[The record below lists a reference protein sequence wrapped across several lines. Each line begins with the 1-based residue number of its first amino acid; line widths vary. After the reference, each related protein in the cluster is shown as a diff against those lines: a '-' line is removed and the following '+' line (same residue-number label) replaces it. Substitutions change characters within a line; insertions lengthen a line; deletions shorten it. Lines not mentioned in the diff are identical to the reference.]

1 MIEKI
6 YRSSVIEKP
15 KFTLSILIILL
26 LSFGYFAKDFQLD
39 ASSDTLLLENDPDLK
54 YLREVNAKYGS
65 KDFLVLTY
73 APKENLL
80 SPVAVKNLTDL
91 KNDLASLSWVSN
103 VITILD
109 VPLLKNNDDSLSER
123 IKNYKTLSSK
133 DSDKKRGF
141 DEIINSPIYK
151 EFVIS
156 KDGKTSGILVYIK
169 TDKKLS
175 SLVKTKNN
183 YLDRKDKDQLTSED
197 KKKYKKFL
205 KEYDD
210 YKKSYNQKNHQNI
223 NEIRKIL
230 KSYKNTAEIHLG
242 GIPMIAD
249 DMMTFIKND
258 IMVFGAGVFLFIVC
272 TLWFVFRNLLWVFIP
287 LLSCFFSVL
296 IMVGLLGLVGWKVTV
311 ISSNFIA
318 LMLILTMAMNI
329 HMSVRYLQFKKENP
343 NISNSE
349 AILWTSGKMFW
360 PILYTVL
367 TTICAFLSL
376 IFSDIKPIIDFGWMM
391 TVGLLVSLSITFT
404 LLPAILNI
412 LSKENV
418 NYEGEKKSIITS
430 FLSKFAQKN
439 TKTIFVS
446 TLFVIIVSI
455 IGITKLEVEN
465 SFINYFDKKTEI
477 YKGMKL
483 IDDELGGTT
492 PLDIIIKFPDK
503 EEIEKTD
510 DDFDSWD
517 DEDKDEAKYWFTRN
531 KIDRI
536 TKVHDYLDNLQAV
549 GKVISFAS
557 MVRVAED
564 LNDGKELQ
572 GLEMGILYTK
582 IPDSIK
588 KEIIDPY
595 ISIANNEARIN
606 LRILDSKEN
615 LRRNDLINKIN
626 HDLEN
631 QLGLNRKEFK
641 LAGVLILFN
650 NLLQSLFKSQIL
662 TLGIVMVGITVMFL
676 ILFRNVTLS
685 LIGVVPNFM
694 AAFLILGIIGLLEIP
709 LDMMTITIAAITIGI
724 AVDNSIHYIYRFKEE
739 FKRINNYN
747 LTLEKCHNT
756 VGVAILNTS
765 ITIVFGFSILV
776 LSNFIPTIYF
786 GIFTGIAM
794 LLAMIS
800 VLTLLPKL
808 ILIVKPFDN
817 G

>member
-109 VPLLKNNDDSLSER
+109 VPLLKNNDDPLSER

-175 SLVKTKNN
+175 SLIKTKNN
-183 YLDRKDKDQLTSED
+183 YLDRKDKNQLTSED

-223 NEIRKIL
+223 NEIRIIL
-230 KSYKNTAEIHLG
+230 KNYKDAAKIHLG

-676 ILFRNVTLS
+676 ILFRNITLS

-739 FKRINNYN
+739 FKKINNYN